1 MIYGVFFRQLL
12 ATAVIGELADS
23 GYDTEHWRLDGLSR
37 PHKIVNADPKLGANQ
52 VRYQARFVD
61 DATGYVYNISVN
73 CDPVTIAFG
82 VIKEASGK

>member
-1 MIYGVFFRQLL
+1 
-12 ATAVIGELADS
+12 
-23 GYDTEHWRLDGLSR
+23 
-37 PHKIVNADPKLGANQ
+37 